1 MFPPDDSNAV
11 DVAAET
17 AFGAAA
23 SLMHS
28 PLVEKQL
35 DSEYGDQNVAF
46 VDGVERFKDQA
57 LEESHLPDF
66 DVIFKELNK
75 LETSDQLLDLKT

>member
-11 DVAAET
+11 DAAAET
-17 AFGAAA
+17 AFGAAS

-35 DSEYGDQNVAF
+35 NSEYGDQNVAF

-57 LEESHLPDF
+57 LEGESFARFQCDF
-66 DVIFKELNK
+66 QRIEQIGNL
-75 LETSDQLLDLKT
+75 

>member
-1 MFPPDDSNAV
+1 MDA
-11 DVAAET
+11 AAET
-17 AFGAAA
+17 AFGAAS

-28 PLVEKQL
+28 PLVEKQV

-46 VDGVERFKDQA
+46 VDGVERFEDQA
-57 LEESHLPDF
+57 LEESHLLDF
-66 DVIFKELNK
+66 HVIFKELNK